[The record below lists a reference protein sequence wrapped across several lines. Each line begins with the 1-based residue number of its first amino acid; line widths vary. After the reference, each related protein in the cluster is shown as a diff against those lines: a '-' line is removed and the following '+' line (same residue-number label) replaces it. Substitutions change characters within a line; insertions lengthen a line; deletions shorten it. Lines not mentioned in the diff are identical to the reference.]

1 MSIEIY
7 GIDPLPSFKLKVK
20 DWPATLTYFIQ
31 EMLKKN
37 FLATDKCYAN
47 YKHDYKLIK
56 KYEKACSEVF
66 LKISKLNRLNKI
78 RENLRSPVKLM
89 GFKRLTN

>member
-1 MSIEIY
+1 
-7 GIDPLPSFKLKVK
+7 
-20 DWPATLTYFIQ
+20 
-31 EMLKKN
+31 ML
-37 FLATDKCYAN
+37 CN

-78 RENLRSPVKLM
+78 RENLRGPVKLM
-89 GFKRLTN
+89 GFKD